1 MPRNYY
7 SNWYASKP
15 TIKADGIK
23 TKTARGE
30 ISQTWWGKRFV
41 SILEGFGLG
50 ARLDRGRRY
59 ARQGQVLSVEVSSG
73 TVSATVQGSSSKPYK
88 VSITIHSLAEKS
100 WKQVEAKLV
109 EKAKYLA
116 KLLSGDMPSDID
128 EAFLDVNLSLF
139 PERQSDLVTECS
151 CPDYSN
157 PCKHIAA
164 VVYIFSEMLDDDP
177 FLMFKWRGRDKSTLL
192 SNLRVL
198 KGKNEENSKSNTT
211 NWLKALE
218 SITVP
223 NIDKPANLQFWG
235 DEEKIHYQPKPL
247 THKPH
252 PLAIFNEGELPPI
265 SILGKNLTEYL
276 VPAYDFF
283 INIYEALSN
292 DD

>member
-30 ISQTWWGKRFV
+30 ISQTWWGKKFI

-73 TVSATVQGSSSKPYK
+73 TVSAQVQGSSSKPYK
-88 VSITIHSLAEKS
+88 VSITIHALAEKS

-116 KLLSGDMPSDID
+116 KLLSGEMPADID

-139 PERQSDLVTECS
+139 PERPSDLVTDCS

-164 VVYIFSEMLDDDP
+164 VIYIFSEMLDEDP
-177 FLMFKWRGRDKSTLL
+177 FLMFNWRGRNKDILL

-198 KGKNEENSKSNTT
+198 KGKDEEISKSNAT

-218 SITVP
+218 NVTAQ
-223 NIDKPANLQFWG
+223 NINEPTNLQFWG

-247 THKPH
+247 EYVPH
-252 PLAIFNEGELPPI
+252 PLAIFKESEPPPF

-276 VPAYDFF
+276 VPAYELF
-283 INIYEALSN
+283 INIYETLSN
-292 DD
+292 DG